1 MLIEKNGKHVSSKSL
16 SVLSTLNSLK
26 AYIILFVGFAV
37 TITISVYSYQNIET
51 ISTQELRS
59 IGTELKIKID
69 DRLHANAMLLR
80 SGAAFFSSH
89 DAITREQ
96 WKTFIKKLSIEKN
109 LPGIQGV
116 GFSLII
122 PKEELQ
128 RHITNVRKEGFRDYD
143 VKPVGASDV
152 YTSIIFLEPFS
163 GINLKAFGYDMFSDP
178 TRRKAMEQA
187 RDSDN
192 VSLSGKVNLIQD
204 AGERVRASTLMYV
217 PVYRNDMPT
226 NSVIQR
232 RAAIIGWVFSPYH
245 MQDIMRGILGRWDH
259 KIEDR
264 IRIRIYD
271 DKITDESIL
280 YDSQAIDSLRNY
292 TSATHHISLSIDI
305 NGKKWVILLEQKNV
319 LFSFKQSETFII
331 LLSGFLLS
339 LALFFLLVSLTNT
352 KQKAEN
358 LAKALTVELSE
369 LNKYLQ
375 AIRSKE
381 RNDFAKEVHDKIG
394 QQLIALRYELD
405 RLKSK
410 VKSDDSAFFQKL
422 ENLSAEVVEMIQNFK
437 ILYYSVNPSLLDD
450 FGLADSI
457 GFLINSFRDENSV
470 IVNYFTDTESLLLN
484 PEIKLAIY
492 KVSEECLKNV
502 KLHSKATSV
511 FVSLIESKGSLIF
524 EIEDNGCGFELSEID
539 IARHHGILEI
549 RERVSSIMGNLIIKS
564 IPGKGSRIRI
574 NVKLK

>member
-1 MLIEKNGKHVSSKSL
+1 MLIKKIGKHLSSKSL

-143 VKPVGASDV
+143 VKPVGARDV

-204 AGERVRASTLMYV
+204 AGDTVKR
-217 PVYRNDMPT
+217 
-226 NSVIQR
+226 
-232 RAAIIGWVFSPYH
+232 
-245 MQDIMRGILGRWDH
+245 
-259 KIEDR
+259 
-264 IRIRIYD
+264 
-271 DKITDESIL
+271 
-280 YDSQAIDSLRNY
+280 
-292 TSATHHISLSIDI
+292 
-305 NGKKWVILLEQKNV
+305 
-319 LFSFKQSETFII
+319 
-331 LLSGFLLS
+331 
-339 LALFFLLVSLTNT
+339 T
-352 KQKAEN
+352 K
-358 LAKALTVELSE
+358 
-369 LNKYLQ
+369 
-375 AIRSKE
+375 
-381 RNDFAKEVHDKIG
+381 
-394 QQLIALRYELD
+394 
-405 RLKSK
+405 
-410 VKSDDSAFFQKL
+410 
-422 ENLSAEVVEMIQNFK
+422 
-437 ILYYSVNPSLLDD
+437 
-450 FGLADSI
+450 
-457 GFLINSFRDENSV
+457 
-470 IVNYFTDTESLLLN
+470 
-484 PEIKLAIY
+484 
-492 KVSEECLKNV
+492 
-502 KLHSKATSV
+502 
-511 FVSLIESKGSLIF
+511 
-524 EIEDNGCGFELSEID
+524 
-539 IARHHGILEI
+539 
-549 RERVSSIMGNLIIKS
+549 
-564 IPGKGSRIRI
+564 
-574 NVKLK
+574 

>member
-204 AGERVRASTLMYV
+204 AGERVQASTLMYV

-405 RLKSK
+405 MLKSK

-450 FGLADSI
+450 FSLSDSI

>member
-450 FGLADSI
+450 FSLSDSI

>member
-26 AYIILFVGFAV
+26 TYIILFVGFAV

-204 AGERVRASTLMYV
+204 AGERVQDSTLMYV

-450 FGLADSI
+450 FSLSDSI

>member
-204 AGERVRASTLMYV
+204 AGERVQASTLMYV

-450 FGLADSI
+450 FSLSDSI

>member
-26 AYIILFVGFAV
+26 TYIILFVGFAV

-204 AGERVRASTLMYV
+204 AGERVQASTLMYV

-450 FGLADSI
+450 FSLSDSI

>member
-204 AGERVRASTLMYV
+204 AGERVQASTLMYV

-331 LLSGFLLS
+331 LLIGFLLS

-450 FGLADSI
+450 FSLSDSI

>member
-1 MLIEKNGKHVSSKSL
+1 M
-16 SVLSTLNSLK
+16 
-26 AYIILFVGFAV
+26 
-37 TITISVYSYQNIET
+37 
-51 ISTQELRS
+51 
-59 IGTELKIKID
+59 
-69 DRLHANAMLLR
+69 
-80 SGAAFFSSH
+80 
-89 DAITREQ
+89 
-96 WKTFIKKLSIEKN
+96 
-109 LPGIQGV
+109 
-116 GFSLII
+116 
-122 PKEELQ
+122 
-128 RHITNVRKEGFRDYD
+128 
-143 VKPVGASDV
+143 
-152 YTSIIFLEPFS
+152 
-163 GINLKAFGYDMFSDP
+163 
-178 TRRKAMEQA
+178 
-187 RDSDN
+187 
-192 VSLSGKVNLIQD
+192 
-204 AGERVRASTLMYV
+204 
-217 PVYRNDMPT
+217 
-226 NSVIQR
+226 
-232 RAAIIGWVFSPYH
+232 
-245 MQDIMRGILGRWDH
+245 
-259 KIEDR
+259 
-264 IRIRIYD
+264 
-271 DKITDESIL
+271 
-280 YDSQAIDSLRNY
+280 
-292 TSATHHISLSIDI
+292 
-305 NGKKWVILLEQKNV
+305 
-319 LFSFKQSETFII
+319 
-331 LLSGFLLS
+331 
-339 LALFFLLVSLTNT
+339 
-352 KQKAEN
+352 
-358 LAKALTVELSE
+358 
-369 LNKYLQ
+369 Q

-450 FGLADSI
+450 FSLSDSI